1 MRPAGASERVL
12 IPSNGS
18 TCKDE
23 VLHRA
28 EELRDAIL
36 KSKLTAADPWAYTP
50 KARAWVL
57 LAQRL
62 VEEIAAGGDRRALEE
77 RLAALTAEVEADP
90 DFQEARRRF

>member
-1 MRPAGASERVL
+1 MATRTPAA
-12 IPSNGS
+12 NGS
-18 TCKDE
+18 KRAETA
-23 VLHRA
+23 LQRA

-57 LAQRL
+57 LAQGL

>member
-1 MRPAGASERVL
+1 MATRTLAT
-12 IPSNGS
+12 NGS
-18 TCKDE
+18 KRTDE
-23 VLHRA
+23 VLRQA

-57 LAQRL
+57 LAQQL

-77 RLAALTAEVEADP
+77 RLTALTAEVEADH